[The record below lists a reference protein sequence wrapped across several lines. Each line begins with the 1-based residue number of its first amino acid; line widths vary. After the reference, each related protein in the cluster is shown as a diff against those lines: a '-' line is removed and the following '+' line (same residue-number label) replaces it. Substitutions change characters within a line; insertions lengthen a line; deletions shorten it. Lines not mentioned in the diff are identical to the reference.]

1 MSIALRGEFPE
12 LASAA
17 IVAPRVGRRAWKQP
31 VGLDRDGA
39 VAHLYGIGMCPVTI
53 FARRGGR
60 VAETVVGNLTED
72 QLRRKTQKA
81 AAWMSWTSARA
92 GSSPTWPRSS
102 RSSGCSTRGIETR
115 PGRTP
120 RPVKERLRTLSN
132 RYTGA
137 KVVHMRQEAV
147 PWAYRV
153 FFRQVG
159 IDPDTHRTPVE
170 QAALDRMKWGG
181 FRSTNLVDDALLIA
195 TIETGVPVI
204 AFDGDRVGSAI
215 GLRLSEPDE
224 QLGDAEG
231 RPLSDRQIVVAD
243 EERSLAV
250 LFDEIA
256 PKYGVDWDAEQLVV
270 AALEVKGVPRI
281 SVEEALWVAA
291 EVLQT
296 KE

>member
-1 MSIALRGEFPE
+1 MDELDLRDGWVEPDLAEEFPE
-12 LASAA
+12 LG
-17 IVAPRVGRRAWKQP
+17 VVYAPVE
-31 VGLDRDGA
+31 
-39 VAHLYGIGMCPVTI
+39 
-53 FARRGGR
+53 ARP
-60 VAETVVGNLTED
+60 A
-72 QLRRKTQKA
+72 RKTPP
-81 AAWMSWTSARA
+81 S
-92 GSSPTWPRSS
+92 
-102 RSSGCSTRGIETR
+102 
-115 PGRTP
+115 
-120 RPVKERLRTLSN
+120 VKDRLRTLSN
-132 RYTGA
+132 RFTGG
-137 KVVHMRQEAV
+137 KVVHMRQESV

-159 IDPDTHRTPVE
+159 IDPDSHRTPVE

-204 AFDGDRVGSAI
+204 AFDGDRVGVAI
-215 GLRLSEPDE
+215 GMRLSEPGE
-224 QLGDAEG
+224 LLGGSG

-250 LFDEIA
+250 LFDEVA
-256 PKYGVDWDAEQLVV
+256 EERGVSWATERMVL

-281 SVEEALWVAA
+281 CVDEALWMAS